1 MCIHPRQEM
10 VRFIGSP
17 VLQQIRFML
26 PIHGMQENDC
36 FFGKFGKMLWTAQMC
51 SVAVLCGNK
60 NEQTMERIK

>member
-1 MCIHPRQEM
+1 
-10 VRFIGSP
+10 
-17 VLQQIRFML
+17 ML